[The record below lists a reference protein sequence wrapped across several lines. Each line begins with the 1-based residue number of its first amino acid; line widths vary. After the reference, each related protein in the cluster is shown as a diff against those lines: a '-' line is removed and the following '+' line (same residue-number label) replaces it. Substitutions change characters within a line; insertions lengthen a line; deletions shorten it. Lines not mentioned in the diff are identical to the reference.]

1 MSTMYVS
8 QLKERQRLQAVG
20 KYSPV
25 NMNAIF
31 KIKSGNTRLQTLDN

>member
-1 MSTMYVS
+1 MSNMYVS
-8 QLKERQRLQAVG
+8 QLKERQWLQDVG

-31 KIKSGNTRLQTLDN
+31 NTKLGNTRLQALDN